1 MHLQGITPYDP
12 ESAEEDPAQRVTEET
27 GAAGDP
33 YAHNERKAGEIA
45 TEMTEDTGAGGDMN
59 LDAERRVGEM
69 GNRMFED

>member
-1 MHLQGITPYDP
+1 MPNVRMHLQGITPYDP

-45 TEMTEDTGAGGDMN
+45 TEMT
-59 LDAERRVGEM
+59 GET
-69 GNRMFED
+69 